1 MLIKEW
7 EYKKFLEN
15 ISNFKVILIHG
26 PDRGKV
32 DEKSTDICTQ
42 LNKISDMPVEQ
53 ILVGNE
59 QLHKSKNYLNELI
72 YQKSFFSKFS
82 IIKINIDLIKIEKDF
97 INTLENIEQKKC
109 NFIILESKYLPNSS
123 VLINIFKNLN
133 HFALITCYQNTNIKE
148 SILKHAKDYNLNL
161 GEANLNYLS
170 SKFGNDSMVTRSE
183 IQKLALFADGKQI
196 SFDTILQCV
205 GDNSVLSLF
214 TLCDSIGVESINRVN
229 YLYKKCISLG
239 ANYLIILK
247 SLNRHIHILLNAK
260 SKKIRDAKELKP
272 LLHFSRFVQINKQ
285 LANIDTDTLRKCA
298 KQFYYLEVNCKI
310 NPEISNL
317 LIKKLL
323 LNMSNY

>member
-1 MLIKEW
+1 
-7 EYKKFLEN
+7 
-15 ISNFKVILIHG
+15 
-26 PDRGKV
+26 
-32 DEKSTDICTQ
+32 
-42 LNKISDMPVEQ
+42 
-53 ILVGNE
+53 
-59 QLHKSKNYLNELI
+59 
-72 YQKSFFSKFS
+72 
-82 IIKINIDLIKIEKDF
+82 
-97 INTLENIEQKKC
+97 
-109 NFIILESKYLPNSS
+109 
-123 VLINIFKNLN
+123 
-133 HFALITCYQNTNIKE
+133 
-148 SILKHAKDYNLNL
+148 
-161 GEANLNYLS
+161 
-170 SKFGNDSMVTRSE
+170 MVTRSE